1 MTCSAISLNKTISSF
16 NHAEQIN
23 LPTLNDVAVTIY
35 QNTAQVSD
43 FFNVYIKENQIS
55 FNYTF
60 SPSLYQNHPFIY
72 LSDKEGKWV
81 SQEYSSNVF
90 SLENLYLKLLGSSV
104 EVVTKQGL
112 ICGKLI
118 EVKADQ
124 LIILQ
129 GDKLC
134 IIAKNEIY
142 SCSFDGIE
150 EELKA
155 QSTLKGGYVTD
166 KVNDYVC
173 GQVIFFTPQLK
184 WSSQYRLILEEKEG
198 LLKGV
203 WQAEAELQNH
213 SYQPLKNIQVK
224 VVSGNLNLEGE
235 VFAKRGDFRAMACL
249 AESNGGGGAL
259 IQNNPD
265 YKVYLIP
272 SKIDLNPNQSLQ
284 VSLFEPCEVEIKK
297 IHRLDSYEYANGS
310 RRAQIGYQIENSV
323 ANGLYQAYPDG
334 KAKVYF
340 KQDGQIDLLGE
351 STVPKTAKGSDITLF
366 VGEAF
371 DLQVNRNYQIE
382 NIKNGEKVIS
392 QIFKVKLEITNTSG
406 KQQQL
411 KLHEHIN
418 AQKLLK
424 MSQPGEWNGSN
435 ELIFDVKLDSKCS
448 VKEPWII
455 EYSYQKDC

>member
-1 MTCSAISLNKTISSF
+1 MTLSAISSNNTISFS
-16 NHAEQIN
+16 NHLNQVD
-23 LPTLNDVAVTIY
+23 LPSLKDVAVTIY

-43 FFNVYIKENQIS
+43 FFKAHIQENQTQ

-72 LSDKEGKWV
+72 LSNKEGTLL

-90 SLENLYLKLLGSSV
+90 SLESLYLKLMGSSI
-104 EVVTKQGL
+104 EVVTTQG
-112 ICGKLI
+112 IIYGKLV
-118 EVKADQ
+118 EVQSDQ

-129 GDKLC
+129 GAKLC
-134 IIAKNEIY
+134 MVAKKEIH

-155 QSTLKGGYVTD
+155 QSTLKGRYVTD
-166 KVNDYVC
+166 KVNDYVS

-184 WSSQYRLILEEKEG
+184 WSPQYRLILEEKEG
-198 LLKGV
+198 LFKGV
-203 WQAEAELQNH
+203 WQAEAELQNN
-213 SYQPLKNIQVK
+213 SYQSLKNIQVR

-235 VFAKRGDFRAMACL
+235 TFTKKGDFRAMACL
-249 AESNGGGGAL
+249 AESNGGCGAL

-272 SKIDLNPNQSLQ
+272 SKIDLNPHQSLK
-284 VSLFEPCEVEIKK
+284 VPLFESCEIEIKK
-297 IHRLDSYEYANGS
+297 IHRLDSYEYANGAK
-310 RRAQIGYQIENSV
+310 RAQIGYQIDNS
-323 ANGLYQAYPDG
+323 ATSELYQAYPDG
-334 KAKVYF
+334 KAAVYL
-340 KQDGQIDLLGE
+340 KQDQQIDLVGE
-351 STVPKTAKGSDITLF
+351 STVPKTAQGNDITLF

-371 DLQVNRNYQIE
+371 DLQVNRSYQIE
-382 NIKNGEKVIS
+382 NIKSGDKIIS

-406 KQQQL
+406 KDLHL
-411 KLHEHIN
+411 KLHEHIS

-435 ELIFDVKLDSKCS
+435 ELVFTVKVDSKHQ
-448 VKEPWII
+448 VKEPWMI